1 MPLDKNVGLSDTDVM
16 SENMAGRPGG
26 PLFFPASDL
35 TQSAATPSVP
45 GNSPLRFALDRPR
58 LQASTEAELQEV
70 IMMLLARLEHRP
82 LQEIATRPTYT
93 DGTTA
98 IDSMTAVWVI
108 ATVGKALGR
117 RRLVRLSDVDRESL
131 CSVGGVAKLIRR
143 AIDTTSF
150 AGAA

>member
-1 MPLDKNVGLSDTDVM
+1 MT
-16 SENMAGRPGG
+16 ENMAASPGG
-26 PLFFPASDL
+26 PLFFPA
-35 TQSAATPSVP
+35 TGPAQSADAPSVP
-45 GNSPLRFALDRPR
+45 GNSPLRFALDGPSLRVM
-58 LQASTEAELQEV
+58 TEGELQEV
-70 IMMLLARLEHRP
+70 IMMLLARLERRP
-82 LQEIATRPTYT
+82 LEVVATRPIYT
-93 DGTTA
+93 DATTA

-143 AIDTTSF
+143 AIDTTRV